1 MHERES
7 TIIES
12 GRRWMDGKVTTDAY
26 ISTVLKSAATSPAQE
41 LMSWLRSRL
50 ALVMDTLHR

>member
-12 GRRWMDGKVTTDAY
+12 GRRWMDGKVTTDVY

-41 LMSWLRSRL
+41 LVSWLRSRI
-50 ALVMDTLHR
+50 ALVVHSLHR